1 MADTV
6 RFTET
11 LAGRLGSPEL
21 PLEEAARRG
30 EDTRF
35 VLTVVS
41 PDVARL
47 AADPDH
53 RSPAWGCL
61 LAEWLSPDPLSVTDG
76 RLDLFVDTSGDR
88 RVVEMRYR
96 LALRATDGST
106 WVLFGLKELRRR
118 WWFLTLPWD
127 ATTLRCRLH
136 ADGDDGPL
144 RAHGVLRQGVVGVLA
159 QGATFRASSVR
170 GWIGFFRYYL
180 GTILGVYGR
189 PALPPPPPR

>member
-11 LAGRLGSPEL
+11 LAGRLGAPEL
-21 PLEEAARRG
+21 PLAEAARQG
-30 EDTRF
+30 HDTRF
-35 VLTVVS
+35 VLTVVT

-53 RSPAWGCL
+53 RSPAWGCV
-61 LAEWLSPDPLSVTDG
+61 LAGWLSPDPLTVTDG

-96 LALRATDGST
+96 LALRAVDGSAY
-106 WVLFGLKELRRR
+106 VLLGTKELRRR
-118 WWFLTLPWD
+118 WWLLTFPWD
-127 ATTLRCRLH
+127 ATTLRCRLLEG
-136 ADGDDGPL
+136 GDDGAL

-170 GWIGFFRYYL
+170 GWLGFYRYYL
-180 GTILGVYGR
+180 GTVLGVYLR
-189 PALPPPPPR
+189 PAL